1 LQSIKEIYS
10 EDPYRALNM
19 KNGGKLG
26 TKDINVNVPVL
37 LEEMKSQSVE

>member
-1 LQSIKEIYS
+1 
-10 EDPYRALNM
+10 M

-37 LEEMKSQSVE
+37 LEEMKSQAVE